1 MLMLSSLDRSF
12 SILCIWNIPVKH
24 SGKYLS
30 ILFVKLLLECKYN
43 DLNVGVNNLFV
54 LQFLLSFFDPAARRL
69 TCLHSFLRRI

>member
-12 SILCIWNIPVKH
+12 SILCIWNMPVKY

-43 DLNVGVNNLFV
+43 NLNVGVNNLFV
-54 LQFLLSFFDPAARRL
+54 LQFLLSFFDLAARRL